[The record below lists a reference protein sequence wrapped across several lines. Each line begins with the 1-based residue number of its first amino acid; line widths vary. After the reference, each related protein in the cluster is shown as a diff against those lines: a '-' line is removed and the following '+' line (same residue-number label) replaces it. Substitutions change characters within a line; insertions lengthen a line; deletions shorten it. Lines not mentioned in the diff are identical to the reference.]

1 MSLAGPKA
9 NLADATRELLNRW
22 HETKYSWRDRKAKEL
37 DEKYFAGLGDSVTA
51 ASHVIEEID
60 KILNKI
66 HADCE

>member
-9 NLADATRELLNRW
+9 NLAEAGRELLGRW
-22 HETKYSWRDRKAKEL
+22 YETKHSWRDGKAQEMDQQYL
-37 DEKYFAGLGDSVTA
+37 ADLGDLVTA
-51 ASHVIEEID
+51 ATHVIDEMD

>member
-9 NLADATRELLNRW
+9 NLADATRELLGRW
-22 HETKYSWRDRKAKEL
+22 YETKYTWRDRKAKDL
-37 DEKYFAGLGDSVTA
+37 DEQYFAGLGDAVTA
-51 ASHVIEEID
+51 AAHVIGEID